1 MAEEKIKLEL
11 GFLEYRF
18 LYTLLSKKVEELKA
32 QEQTPAIKEE
42 YTIINRVKERLW
54 KKMDD

>member
-1 MAEEKIKLEL
+1 MSEEKIKLPL

-18 LYTLLSKKVEELKA
+18 LYSLLSKKVEDLKS

-42 YTIINRVKERLW
+42 FTIMNRVKERLW
-54 KKMDD
+54 KKMED

>member
-1 MAEEKIKLEL
+1 MSEERIKLPL

-18 LYTLLSKKVEELKA
+18 LYTLLSNKVEDLKA

-54 KKMDD
+54 KKMED

>member
-1 MAEEKIKLEL
+1 MSEERIKLEL

-18 LYTLLSKKVEELKA
+18 LYTLLSKKVEDLKA

>member
-1 MAEEKIKLEL
+1 MEEKIKLPL

-18 LYTLLSKKVEELKA
+18 LYTLLSNKVEDLKS

-42 YTIINRVKERLW
+42 FKIINRVKERLW
-54 KKMDD
+54 EKMEQ

>member
-1 MAEEKIKLEL
+1 MSEERIKLEL

-18 LYTLLSKKVEELKA
+18 LYTLLSNKVEHLKS

>member
-1 MAEEKIKLEL
+1 MDEKIKLPL

-18 LYTLLSKKVEELKA
+18 LYTLLSKKVEELKS

-42 YTIINRVKERLW
+42 FTIINRVKERLW
-54 KKMDD
+54 KKMDQ